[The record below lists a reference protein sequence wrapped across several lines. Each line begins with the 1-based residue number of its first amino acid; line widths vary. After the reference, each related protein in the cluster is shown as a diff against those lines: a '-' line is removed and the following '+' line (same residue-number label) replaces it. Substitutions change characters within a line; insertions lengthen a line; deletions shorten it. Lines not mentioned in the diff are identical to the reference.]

1 MSLLAPLFL
10 DFGNGHGHGLG
21 KVNGMKMYL
30 CTVYTQYT
38 FLEKQKKEQ
47 LKLLFNRVGQMYM
60 YLDVSVQRGT
70 LLTSM

>member
-1 MSLLAPLFL
+1 
-10 DFGNGHGHGLG
+10 
-21 KVNGMKMYL
+21 MKMYL